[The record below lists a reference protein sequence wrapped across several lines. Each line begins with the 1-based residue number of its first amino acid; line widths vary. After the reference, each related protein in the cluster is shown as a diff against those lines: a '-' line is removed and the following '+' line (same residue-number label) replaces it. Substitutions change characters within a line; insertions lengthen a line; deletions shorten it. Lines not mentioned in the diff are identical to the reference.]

1 MVVMKNKF
9 RSDLAIAKN
18 LGSAGSG
25 SEHWWR
31 QRLTAIIMVLS
42 VFWMVCFFKQ
52 VSGQEIDSMIMVVK
66 QPYNIVM
73 LSLFT
78 LVAFYHAALGMQVV
92 IEDYITCRL
101 SRLVLILSIQIFSI
115 VTVIA
120 FLVAVLYVMIL

>member
-1 MVVMKNKF
+1 MKNKF
-9 RSDLAIAKN
+9 MSDLAIAKN
-18 LGSAGSG
+18 LGSSGSG

-31 QRLTAIIMVLS
+31 QRLTAIIMVLL

-52 VSGQEIDSMIMVVK
+52 LSGQEIDSMIMVVK

-78 LVAFYHAALGMQVV
+78 LTAFYHAALGMQVV
-92 IEDYITCRL
+92 IEDYVTCRL

>member
-1 MVVMKNKF
+1 MKNKF